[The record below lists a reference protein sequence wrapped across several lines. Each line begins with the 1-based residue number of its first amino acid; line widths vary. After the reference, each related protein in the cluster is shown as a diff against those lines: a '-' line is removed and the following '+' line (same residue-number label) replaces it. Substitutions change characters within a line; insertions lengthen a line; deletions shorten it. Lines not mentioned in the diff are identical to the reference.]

1 MMRAPGAVARM
12 AASAGGDVYKRQEL
26 MKGSKESLKA
36 QGLLSLTIQGVNVTA
51 ISGQPARHL

>member
-1 MMRAPGAVARM
+1 LGSKYHDALLVLALTGIWAT
-12 AASAGGDVYKRQEL
+12 EL